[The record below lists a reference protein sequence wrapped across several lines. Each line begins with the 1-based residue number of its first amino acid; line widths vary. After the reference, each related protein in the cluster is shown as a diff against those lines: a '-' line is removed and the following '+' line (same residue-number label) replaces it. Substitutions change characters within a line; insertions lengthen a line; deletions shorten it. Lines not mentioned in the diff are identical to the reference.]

1 MICKWVGSWTYMKK
15 AINHEVVFFKIVIKE
30 NHEVRDSL
38 YAYDVKDTQDY
49 ELRSANAI
57 SQRG

>member
-1 MICKWVGSWTYMKK
+1 MKK
-15 AINHEVVFFKIVIKE
+15 AINHEVVFFKIVIK

>member
-1 MICKWVGSWTYMKK
+1 MKK